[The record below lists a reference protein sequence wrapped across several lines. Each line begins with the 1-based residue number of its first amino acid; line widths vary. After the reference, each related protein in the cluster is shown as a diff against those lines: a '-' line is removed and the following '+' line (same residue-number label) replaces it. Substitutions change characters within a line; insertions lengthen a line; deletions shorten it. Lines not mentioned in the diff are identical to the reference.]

1 MLDFKTFVMIIIFT
15 MLGNFEPKICTNH
28 SGTNE
33 FFFISDV
40 TFRITKSI
48 FIFQVEILL
57 LLSKPKV

>member
-33 FFFISDV
+33 FFIFDV